1 MYIYKSSAHGAFLE
15 GIRVVQRL
23 FVLLLL
29 SIVLS
34 VLRYVSFN
42 YPNTQ
47 LCAESMMERPNDSKI
62 WSLACVPVGFS
73 HV

>member
-1 MYIYKSSAHGAFLE
+1 MNIYKSSAHGAFLE

-23 FVLLLL
+23 FVLLL

-34 VLRYVSFN
+34 VLRFVSFN

-47 LCAESMMERPNDSKI
+47 LCAESKMERPNDSKI
-62 WSLACVPVGFS
+62 IGNKKENGS
-73 HV
+73 

>member
-1 MYIYKSSAHGAFLE
+1 MYIYKSSAHDALLE

-23 FVLLLL
+23 FVLLL

-34 VLRYVSFN
+34 VSFN

-47 LCAESMMERPNDSKI
+47 QCAESKMERHNDSKI
-62 WSLACVPVGFS
+62 IGNKKENES
-73 HV
+73 

>member
-1 MYIYKSSAHGAFLE
+1 MYIHKSRAHGALLE

-23 FVLLLL
+23 FVLLL

-34 VLRYVSFN
+34 VLRFVSFN

-47 LCAESMMERPNDSKI
+47 LCAESKMERPNDSKI
-62 WSLACVPVGFS
+62 IGNKKENGS
-73 HV
+73 